1 MSAEWLEGLVWADV
15 RSFVESPGEVLER
28 VREQLGSD
36 AALEEL
42 EARREDLGRRLA
54 AKHVEK
60 DRYVRAYAQGHISEN
75 EFAVYATDLNNQV
88 ENLKLLIA
96 STQADLAQR
105 EEHQIAA
112 KSTEAWLMTLQERVT
127 EIEKDTEEA
136 FEKRR
141 QLVKLLVERID
152 VGRGEHGGV
161 QVHVTYR
168 FGPPEAPLGAD
179 ILGGVQHPVEPD
191 RAEHYAFSLG
201 DKGCVGGVGR
211 DPLEAPPH
219 VLDRAWISQI
229 GHEGG

>member
-1 MSAEWLEGLVWADV
+1 M
-15 RSFVESPGEVLER
+15 LER

-36 AALEEL
+36 TAVEEL

-54 AKHVEK
+54 AKQAEK

-96 STQADLAQR
+96 STQADLTQR
-105 EEHQIAA
+105 EEHRVAA
-112 KSTEAWLMTLQERVT
+112 KSTEAWLMTLRERVT

-152 VGRGEHGGV
+152 VGRCEEYGGA
-161 QVHVTYR
+161 QVHATYR
-168 FGPPEAPLGAD
+168 FGPPEASLEAD
-179 ILGGVQHPVEPD
+179 ISDGLQGSTSSTSTNTTTPASASWPLSSL
-191 RAEHYAFSLG
+191 RSTAAEAS
-201 DKGCVGGVGR
+201 VG
-211 DPLEAPPH
+211 P
-219 VLDRAWISQI
+219 
-229 GHEGG
+229 